1 VKQVFDDHFPAVGR
15 ALGSGGE
22 DDRGAY
28 APIVQWF
35 ADGNSVELDDQ
46 QPFAEYLSQL
56 ERVPGL
62 TELAADHGDRPETR
76 ALAAE
81 MILEG
86 LHQYVKLAREDLDS
100 RVSYKE
106 VVKFQLLRPRRESG
120 EGDFQ

>member
-1 VKQVFDDHFPAVGR
+1 
-15 ALGSGGE
+15 
-22 DDRGAY
+22 
-28 APIVQWF
+28 
-35 ADGNSVELDDQ
+35 
-46 QPFAEYLSQL
+46 
-56 ERVPGL
+56 VPGL